1 MGRAKLDQEATP
13 PGLKKPRATRAGN
26 GCVDVWV
33 KARGDGREG
42 SASPWGGVGFVRG
55 AVLAV
60 AAWPQ
65 RGRVNSDS
73 SNASFRR
80 HGRRTLTDSV
90 LLLAVETASSEVSQR
105 HASGESRFVT
115 ATARVGWLHARP
127 SLHSNLYQASRAA
140 FVHQAACRPQVPGHA
155 GVPTKRGSVG
165 RSRCLGMSSRC
176 PWYDEDSCLGLLV
189 LLLVALPMMRASER
203 ERRDAS

>member
-1 MGRAKLDQEATP
+1 MRGWVSVR
-13 PGLKKPRATRAGN
+13 G
-26 GCVDVWV
+26 VW
-33 KARGDGREG
+33 KARDGREG
-42 SASPWGGVGFVRG
+42 SASPWGGVGFVS

-80 HGRRTLTDSV
+80 HGRTTPADSV
-90 LLLAVETASSEVSQR
+90 LLLAVETESSEVSQR
-105 HASGESRFVT
+105 HSSGESRFVS

-127 SLHSNLYQASRAA
+127 GLHSNLYQASRAA
-140 FVHQAACRPQVPGHA
+140 FVQAACRPRVPGHA

-165 RSRCLGMSSRC
+165 RSRCLGMSSPC
-176 PWYDEDSCLGLLV
+176 PWYDEDSCLGLLVV